1 MGIDHVVVHVAKL
14 IGDQSFENFA
24 YEDVETAVQQR
35 RVEMRY
41 ERLTP
46 LESRASGGTVAYVT
60 FTAPNA
66 WGWWDDAAVIV
77 NYNYDALT
85 PASSD
90 WNGGRWTFSSEP
102 TRPVMIT
109 GYTYDVYAVA
119 ADLLENRAAY
129 VAEDISAFSVA
140 HGSFTYAN
148 KRTGP
153 MQMAQR
159 YRALQ
164 RPSVATMYRTDIN
177 V

>member
-1 MGIDHVVVHVAKL
+1 MAIDHVVEYVARL
-14 IGDQSFENFA
+14 VGDSEYGKFE
-24 YEDVETAVQQR
+24 YPDIETALQQR

-46 LESRASGGTVAYVT
+46 LPSRASGGTVTYVT
-60 FTAPNA
+60 YTAPNG
-66 WGWWDDAAVIV
+66 WGWWDDDAVIV

-85 PASSD
+85 PATAD
-90 WNGGRWTFSSEP
+90 WSVGRWTFASEP

-109 GYTYDVYAVA
+109 GYTYDVYAAA
-119 ADLLENRAAY
+119 ADLLEARASE
-129 VAEDISAFSVA
+129 VAEDMSAFSVA

-159 YRALQ
+159 YRAKQ
-164 RPSVATMYRTDIN
+164 RPSVATVYRTD
-177 V
+177 VQ